1 MIKDIGKY
9 VDRYQRM
16 KNWIE
21 ALVRKLIVNKVSEK
35 SLIEIK
41 CYKLKILE

>member
-21 ALVRKLIVNKVSEK
+21 ALVGKLIVNKVSEK